1 VGVLPAGVT
10 FSASTLTYTFFGLT
24 TPGVYTFT
32 VQGDNLIATSDSAT
46 FTVTV
51 TAIPAPTVI
60 PNTGPPY
67 FSPALAD
74 INIDVGKSQAF
85 KFPSFLDPD
94 KSDTPLFVSM
104 NIGTASGFVT
114 GSFPNLMIAPTKSP

>member
-32 VQGDNLIATSDSAT
+32 VQGDNPIATSDSAT

-51 TAIPAPTVI
+51 TANPAPTII

-74 INIDVGKSQAF
+74 INIDLGKS
-85 KFPSFLDPD
+85 
-94 KSDTPLFVSM
+94 
-104 NIGTASGFVT
+104 
-114 GSFPNLMIAPTKSP
+114 